1 MFHTSLKPVKE
12 QEKSGKRKIHVLCTN
27 HVTLGPSRSAVV
39 HDMKISFFT
48 NHWAVNKKSM
58 FRRLPFIRTYRW
70 DRPKKMQHISAA
82 ELEAV
87 TGKTDSALQG

>member
-1 MFHTSLKPVKE
+1 
-12 QEKSGKRKIHVLCTN
+12 
-27 HVTLGPSRSAVV
+27 
-39 HDMKISFFT
+39 MKISFFT

-58 FRRLPFIRTYRW
+58 FGRLPLIRTYRW